1 MKRTSPAFRETSA
14 LSFELSIALPLVQ
27 LGLFLL
33 VVHHLQGL
41 EDFLHLVVRVGDHV
55 RALAQLPDDLARHLL
70 AGLIANAV
78 LQRGPEVHRDGANLN
93 FHGDEQLAVDHVNRH
108 VHDDVQAAF

>member
-27 LGLFLL
+27 LGFFLL
-33 VVHHLQGL
+33 VVHHLQRL
-41 EDFLHLVVRVGDHV
+41 EDFLHLGSPCRVITSAHS
-55 RALAQLPDDLARHLL
+55 RSSRTILPGTSS

-93 FHGDEQLAVDHVNRH
+93 FHGDEQLAV
-108 VHDDVQAAF
+108 